1 MLHWCQQSRKKHDDL
16 FSSILILIKIFKKF
30 FCIFFSPAD
39 CTSRAKGHFVTQT
52 YKCSRTYDF
61 TLLKFILTSDLKSA
75 GRVVGILQRN
85 WRDYVVTFPPRDG
98 TQSQSRNSQRI
109 LAVPWD
115 RRIPKIRIS
124 TQQADALQVWITLRF
139 MYLCDQ
145 KGNLTLVIFLD
156 RAGLLC

>member
-1 MLHWCQQSRKKHDDL
+1 M
-16 FSSILILIKIFKKF
+16 
-30 FCIFFSPAD
+30 
-39 CTSRAKGHFVTQT
+39 
-52 YKCSRTYDF
+52 
-61 TLLKFILTSDLKSA
+61 SDLKSA

-124 TQQADALQVWITLRF
+124 TQQADALQVWIDLRF

-145 KGNLTLVIFLD
+145 KGNLTLIIFPDMILINWISFIRLFVCCNEGHFWIFHLSTLKTKIMIKIHVNHD
-156 RAGLLC
+156 ASYL